1 LTAVNQSIAIEPA
14 GAAVVDATTPAA
26 GADTFQAGRVA
37 TIAAGHAVH
46 DSYTAFLAP
55 LLVIFKQTLGLSNTE
70 AGLLSVFMQE
80 ASLAQP
86 LIGGLADKFSV
97 RYFVILAP
105 AVTAIAMSLLGV
117 APSYLML
124 AILLTITG
132 LSSACLHAVGPVM
145 TGDVSGKRKL
155 GMGMSIWMVGGESGR
170 FIGPLVI
177 GIVITTW
184 GVQNTPWLMIGGVL
198 ASLALLL
205 TLKEPPG
212 HRAAQARPKSTLR
225 AELRGK
231 RRLLAV
237 LIGIIVIQVFMS
249 SALVTYLPILLHDEG
264 GSFWLASVSLSV
276 LQAAGVVGA
285 MFGGTLSD
293 RLGRR
298 RMLSLSILPTSFF
311 MFLFLTASGWVRF
324 PLLLI
329 LGLTSLS
336 ITPVVMA
343 IVQESFPNN
352 RSLANGFYMALSFL
366 IRSSAVLIT
375 GRLGD
380 LFGMHTAFA
389 VCAVV
394 PLLGLPLLRF
404 LPVKRAPHPAA

>member
-1 LTAVNQSIAIEPA
+1 MTAVNQSIAIETA
-14 GAAVVDATTPAA
+14 GAASPAA

-37 TIAAGHAVH
+37 TIAAGHGVH

-184 GVQNTPWLMIGGVL
+184 GVHNTPWLMIGGVL

-264 GSFWLASVSLSV
+264 ESFWLASVSLSV

-285 MFGGTLSD
+285 LFGGTLSD

-389 VCAVV
+389 VCAVI

-404 LPVKRAPHPAA
+404 LPVKRAPQPAA

>member
-1 LTAVNQSIAIEPA
+1 LTAVNQSIAIETA
-14 GAAVVDATTPAA
+14 GAASPAA

-37 TIAAGHAVH
+37 TIAAGHGVH

-184 GVQNTPWLMIGGVL
+184 GVHNTPWLMIGGVL

-264 GSFWLASVSLSV
+264 ESFWLASVSLSV

-285 MFGGTLSD
+285 LFGGTLSD

-389 VCAVV
+389 VCAVI

-404 LPVKRAPHPAA
+404 LPVKRAPQPAA

>member
-1 LTAVNQSIAIEPA
+1 LTAVNQSIATETA
-14 GAAVVDATTPAA
+14 GAARPAA
-26 GADTFQAGRVA
+26 GEDTFQAGRVV
-37 TIAAGHAVH
+37 TIAAGHGVH

-55 LLVIFKQTLGLSNTE
+55 LLVIFKQTMGLSNTQ

-80 ASLAQP
+80 ASLVQP

-184 GVQNTPWLMIGGVL
+184 GVRNTPWLMIGGLL

-264 GSFWLASVSLSV
+264 ESFWLASVSLSV

-285 MFGGTLSD
+285 LFGGTLSD

-389 VCAVV
+389 VCAII

-404 LPVKRAPHPAA
+404 LPVKRSPQPAA

>member
-1 LTAVNQSIAIEPA
+1 MTAVNQSIAIETA
-14 GAAVVDATTPAA
+14 GAASPAA

-37 TIAAGHAVH
+37 TIAAGHGVH

-184 GVQNTPWLMIGGVL
+184 GVHNTPWLMIGGVL

-264 GSFWLASVSLSV
+264 ESFWLASVSLSV

-285 MFGGTLSD
+285 LFGGTLSD

-389 VCAVV
+389 VCAVI

-404 LPVKRAPHPAA
+404 LPVKRSLQPAA